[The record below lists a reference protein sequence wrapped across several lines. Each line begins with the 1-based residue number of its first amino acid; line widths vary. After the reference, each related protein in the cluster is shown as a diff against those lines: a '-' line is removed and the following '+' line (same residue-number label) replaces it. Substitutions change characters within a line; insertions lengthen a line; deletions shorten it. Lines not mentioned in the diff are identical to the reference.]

1 MSNIGDAFQSANL
14 PAAIAAAT
22 AGVKASPR
30 DAGARWLLTEMLLF
44 AGDVERADRTLDSVI
59 EEQPSPAVLEF
70 RRLLRARTLD
80 AARLVGKSMVT
91 AGTLVDKARTG
102 ARDVNKYYGTS
113 GPNYL
118 RHPPAEPARHR

>member
-1 MSNIGDAFQSANL
+1 VRLVREVLADA
-14 PAAIAAAT
+14 
-22 AGVKASPR
+22 
-30 DAGARWLLTEMLLF
+30 
-44 AGDVERADRTLDSVI
+44 LD
-59 EEQPSPAVLEF
+59 EYGGHPMA
-70 RRLLRARTLD
+70 RLLRARTLD